1 MSWIGARFTGQ
12 TGGMQAGQKLEA
24 RIFDQRFR
32 DFPAKLSYYPAMWTG
47 ADH

>member
-12 TGGMQAGQKLEA
+12 TSGAQAGRKKEA
-24 RIFDQRFR
+24 RIFDQSFR
-32 DFPAKLSYYPAMWTG
+32 DFPAKLSYYQQMWTG